1 MYDEQ
6 LLLARSRIDRLL
18 DNVTSS
24 VDLLTTLSSSF
35 KVVRNQTSGFGSRS
49 QEILSG
55 QRKFQRLADDIDEN
69 VRYYEY
75 LEPITR
81 KLNAPGAGQLVGE
94 KEFSD
99 ILSHL
104 DACILYMEEHPS
116 HRESQS
122 YRSRYRLLL
131 TRALSLVRGRF
142 TTSLREVASDLSRR
156 IADRR
161 LNDTTMSTLLYAKFR
176 VNAPRLKRI
185 GLEIKKRAM
194 RPTPEPGRDP
204 DPEYLGM
211 MAELHQN
218 FAATRGRLIIPLV
231 RKKIAEISIAPS
243 TSKSL
248 TALARSSISHVRS
261 VCLDEYDLW
270 REWFDGDDGLYDFLE
285 SICEPLYDALR
296 PRILHETELVKLCE
310 LCTLIQTRYTY
321 RDEEEPEVVEAD
333 QLDFAALVRPVLEDT
348 QARLVFRTQAIV
360 RQEIEQYRPRPE
372 DLHAVIRKDASA
384 PLPKPGQAPA
394 SPRREELASTP
405 VTPMPKTPV
414 VVDRDDDDY
423 LNTKDANYSLES
435 ALSSPDWY
443 PTLRKAIWLLSRIYR
458 LVNPAIFDDLAHH
471 IVHHTTASLHQ
482 AAAQIKTSTS
492 LVDAQLFL
500 VKHLLALKSQIVAFD
515 IEFVTPEV
523 GLDFSGVTNTFW
535 ELRERGG
542 LFNPR
547 DLLRLMGERLLP
559 RVVENMLDAKAELDG
574 RLRTVINDFINAF
587 ASRVSVPLAEH
598 DHHKR
603 GGSDA
608 AKVAEAARDA
618 VEREAIHLRT
628 RVGAYLDD
636 VRIRETLIEAV
647 YEVIL
652 QNYESFYDAYKKSRH
667 ANGKAVSTKGKG
679 RQDGVWEPGVFAEW
693 AGPRFGLGTLAAQHR
708 DEDGNGD
715 DSGVSRAGSV

>member
-1 MYDEQ
+1 M
-6 LLLARSRIDRLL
+6 ARSRVDRLL
-18 DNVTSS
+18 DKVTSS

-35 KVVRNQTSGFGSRS
+35 KAVRNQTSGFGSQS

-55 QRKFQRLADDIDEN
+55 QRRFQRLADDIDEN

-81 KLNAPGAGQLVGE
+81 KLNAPGAGRLVSE
-94 KEFSD
+94 KEFPD

-104 DACILYMEEHPS
+104 DACISYMEAHVSCLFSITQLKVADSGVQPS

-131 TRALSLVRGRF
+131 TRALSLVRGLF
-142 TTSLREVASDLSRR
+142 TSSLREVAADLSRR
-156 IADRR
+156 IADRQ

-194 RPTPEPGRDP
+194 RPTPESGGNP

-231 RKKIAEISIAPS
+231 RKKIAEISMAPS

-248 TALARSSISHVRS
+248 TALARSSISYVRS

-285 SICEPLYDALR
+285 SICEPLYDSLR

-321 RDEEEPEVVEAD
+321 GDEEEPEVVEAD

-360 RQEIEQYRPRPE
+360 RQEIEQYRPRAE
-372 DLHAVIRKDASA
+372 DLDAVIRKDASA
-384 PLPKPGQAPA
+384 PLPKSSKPPV

-405 VTPMPKTPV
+405 LTPMPKTPV
-414 VVDRDDDDY
+414 VVDRDDDFLDA
-423 LNTKDANYSLES
+423 KDANYSLES
-435 ALSSPDWY
+435 GLSSPDWY

-458 LVNPAIFDDLAHH
+458 LVNVRQIHRCCITPAL
-471 IVHHTTASLHQ
+471 S
-482 AAAQIKTSTS
+482 
-492 LVDAQLFL
+492 
-500 VKHLLALKSQIVAFD
+500 
-515 IEFVTPEV
+515 
-523 GLDFSGVTNTFW
+523 
-535 ELRERGG
+535 
-542 LFNPR
+542 
-547 DLLRLMGERLLP
+547 
-559 RVVENMLDAKAELDG
+559 
-574 RLRTVINDFINAF
+574 
-587 ASRVSVPLAEH
+587 
-598 DHHKR
+598 
-603 GGSDA
+603 
-608 AKVAEAARDA
+608 
-618 VEREAIHLRT
+618 
-628 RVGAYLDD
+628 
-636 VRIRETLIEAV
+636 
-647 YEVIL
+647 
-652 QNYESFYDAYKKSRH
+652 
-667 ANGKAVSTKGKG
+667 
-679 RQDGVWEPGVFAEW
+679 
-693 AGPRFGLGTLAAQHR
+693 
-708 DEDGNGD
+708 
-715 DSGVSRAGSV
+715 